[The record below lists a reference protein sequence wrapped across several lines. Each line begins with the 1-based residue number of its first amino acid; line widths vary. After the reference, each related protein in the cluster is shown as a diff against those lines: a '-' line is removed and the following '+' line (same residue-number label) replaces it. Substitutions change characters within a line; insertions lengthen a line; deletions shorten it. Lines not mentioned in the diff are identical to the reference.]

1 MNNKGNE
8 VNVVAI
14 YILFV
19 IRSLTTNERES
30 NSRICYI
37 TQFTLSRSSYLFS
50 DVLDEPVE
58 RCDRLNS
65 LRNQLTSFYKLHSL
79 VHVYCD
85 TKL

>member
-1 MNNKGNE
+1 MLS
-8 VNVVAI
+8 
-14 YILFV
+14 LF
-19 IRSLTTNERES
+19 ISFSLFDHSRQTKES

-65 LRNQLTSFYKLHSL
+65 YRNQLTSFYQLHCL